1 MKYYLN
7 KNILASNYIYGKMKE
22 ANRLSEELLIKRS
35 DWNKFILNG
44 VFTKESIERFAKKI
58 VILPC
63 IVLGRLHKEKIIP
76 YGVYDKDFNV
86 SYRSIY
92 EYYIIK

>member
-1 MKYYLN
+1 M
-7 KNILASNYIYGKMKE
+7 
-22 ANRLSEELLIKRS
+22 
-35 DWNKFILNG
+35 
-44 VFTKESIERFAKKI
+44 FTKESIERFAKKI
-58 VILPC
+58 EILPC

-92 EYYIIK
+92 EYYTNR